1 MAEYFRFFNSSEG
14 DPREYTAS
22 EFAEYFSQFLSDG
35 LYAQDGNAG
44 LKVTAG
50 TGLNIKIA
58 PGYAFV
64 RGYLYKNDATINI
77 ALDPA
82 DSMLNRI
89 DRVVLRFDEVAREI
103 KVALKKGT
111 FTSTPQPPVVVISDT
126 VRELTLAQV
135 KIKAGA
141 TGLTAADITDERLTD
156 KCGLV
161 ELLAS
166 IPFSDM
172 MDQWN
177 EWFQGRQN
185 ETGGRVF
192 GGATEPAEMIA
203 GDLWLKELV

>member
-35 LYAQDGNAG
+35 LYAQDGNTG

-50 TGLNIKIA
+50 TGLNVKVA
-58 PGYAFV
+58 PGYAFI

-103 KVALKKGT
+103 KVSLKKGT
-111 FTSTPQPPVVVISDT
+111 FSSTPQPPAIEVTDT
-126 VRELTLAQV
+126 VKELTLAQV
-135 KIKAGA
+135 IINAGA
-141 TGLTAADITDERLTD
+141 SSVTSITDERFKET
-156 KCGLV
+156 CGLV
-161 ELLAS
+161 EILAS
-166 IPFSDM
+166 IPLNDFM
-172 MDQWN
+172 NQWN
-177 EWFQGRQN
+177 EWFEGRQN

-192 GGATEPAEMIA
+192 GGDTEPAEMLA
-203 GDLWLKELV
+203 GDLWLKELS